1 MIYKWFNPS
10 LSYAGYL
17 AVSESDDERM
27 QWYDPLMGVPL
38 PASMEDWKPPLLEQ
52 YLGDGKKKRKP
63 GIIGD
68 SPSSG
73 VVHLVSEKAANAL
86 SDIFEKHAK
95 LYPVKLKDAPN
106 ENFYMVVV
114 TTEIDCLDRD
124 KSTGKRTGYEIRP
137 EYFSS
142 IHTWV
147 FDESKLEGVDLFV
160 LPDSKTT
167 CYVSD
172 RFKQRVIDAGLKG
185 FGFEKEFWDED
196 PIIT

>member
-1 MIYKWFNPS
+1 MFYKWFNPS

-17 AVSESDDERM
+17 AASEDDEERM

-38 PASMEDWKPPLLEQ
+38 PTSMNEWEPPLLEQ

-63 GIIGD
+63 GVIDD

-73 VVHLVSEKAANAL
+73 VVHLVSGKAANAL

-106 ENFYMVVV
+106 EDFYMVVV
-114 TTEIDCLDRD
+114 TTEIDCLDRENSAGK
-124 KSTGKRTGYEIRP
+124 KSGYEKKP
-137 EYFSS
+137 EYFST
-142 IHTWV
+142 IETWV

-167 CYVSD
+167 CYVSEQ
-172 RFKQRVIDAGLKG
+172 FKQRVLDSGLKG
-185 FGFEKEFWDED
+185 FGFVKEFWDEE
-196 PIIT
+196 PLIS

>member
-1 MIYKWFNPS
+1 MFYEWSYPN
-10 LSYAGYL
+10 LTYAGYL
-17 AVSESDDERM
+17 AVSESDDEKM

-38 PASMEDWKPPLLEQ
+38 PTSMNEWEPPLLEQ

-63 GIIGD
+63 SPIGD
-68 SPSSG
+68 APSSG
-73 VVHLVSEKAANAL
+73 VIHLVSQKAVDAL
-86 SDIFEKHAK
+86 SDIFDKHAK

-106 ENFYMVVV
+106 EDFYMIVV
-114 TTEIDCLDRD
+114 TTEVDCLDRE
-124 KSTGKRTGYEIRP
+124 KSTGKRTGYEKRP

-167 CYVSD
+167 CYVSE
-172 RFKQRVIDAGLKG
+172 RFKQRVLYSGLKG
-185 FGFEKEFWDED
+185 FGFVKEFWDDE
-196 PIIT
+196 PLIS